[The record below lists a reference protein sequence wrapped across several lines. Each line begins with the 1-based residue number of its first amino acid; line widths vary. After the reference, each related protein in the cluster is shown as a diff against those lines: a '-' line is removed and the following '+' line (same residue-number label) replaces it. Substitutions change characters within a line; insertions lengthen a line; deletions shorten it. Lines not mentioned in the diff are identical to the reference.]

1 MRMGPKARTHT
12 HTQSHAARP
21 STCIVTRMYSRANII
36 IITFARAHKCVYVCV
51 LCARAAVL
59 TGQAGLEYR
68 SEEDLA
74 DKAEDFPAN
83 Y

>member
-1 MRMGPKARTHT
+1 MR
-12 HTQSHAARP
+12 
-21 STCIVTRMYSRANII
+21 
-36 IITFARAHKCVYVCV
+36 ARAQQF
-51 LCARAAVL
+51 LPAGR
-59 TGQAGLEYR
+59 AGLGYR

>member
-1 MRMGPKARTHT
+1 M
-12 HTQSHAARP
+12 
-21 STCIVTRMYSRANII
+21 CIYREGEVV
-36 IITFARAHKCVYVCV
+36 KVPVCV
-51 LCARAAVL
+51 HVYSCVAVL
-59 TGQAGLEYR
+59 AGRAGLGYR

>member
-1 MRMGPKARTHT
+1 MHARDARVHVSRLAYTEERILPARTHT
-12 HTQSHAARP
+12 RERLQMHTRV
-21 STCIVTRMYSRANII
+21 CVR
-36 IITFARAHKCVYVCV
+36 ARARGS
-51 LCARAAVL
+51 LADRLA
-59 TGQAGLEYR
+59 GRAGLGYR

>member
-1 MRMGPKARTHT
+1 M
-12 HTQSHAARP
+12 
-21 STCIVTRMYSRANII
+21 C
-36 IITFARAHKCVYVCV
+36 
-51 LCARAAVL
+51 AAVL
-59 TGQAGLEYR
+59 AGRAGLGYR